1 MSYFAYR
8 IQRRICYK
16 KKNKINDN
24 KNHTYT
30 CMSYKQNWYF
40 HSKSIFLKFYAY
52 RQYGPELPSIHLYP
66 DPQEL
71 EDSKT
76 SQPVVALLIF
86 TGRERYVMITMI
98 FFRSWWFEN
107 MTAKQVKFGHTDN
120 TIHIKVNF
128 FPNLGFI
135 FFENINFLYS

>member
-1 MSYFAYR
+1 MYVNHIFSFE
-8 IQRRICYK
+8 
-16 KKNKINDN
+16 IN
-24 KNHTYT
+24 
-30 CMSYKQNWYF
+30 
-40 HSKSIFLKFYAY
+40 FLKFYAY

-98 FFRSWWFEN
+98 FSRS
-107 MTAKQVKFGHTDN
+107 
-120 TIHIKVNF
+120 
-128 FPNLGFI
+128 
-135 FFENINFLYS
+135 

>member
-1 MSYFAYR
+1 MYVIETKLIFSFE
-8 IQRRICYK
+8 
-16 KKNKINDN
+16 IN
-24 KNHTYT
+24 
-30 CMSYKQNWYF
+30 
-40 HSKSIFLKFYAY
+40 FLKCYAY

-98 FFRSWWFEN
+98 FSRS
-107 MTAKQVKFGHTDN
+107 
-120 TIHIKVNF
+120 
-128 FPNLGFI
+128 
-135 FFENINFLYS
+135 